1 MLNNEYELMLIMRP
15 DMDDSDTIAL
25 VEKVEGIITDNDGT
39 LLLRD
44 DWGKRKLA
52 YAIKNH
58 LKGHYI
64 LLLFASPASTIHE
77 VERRLRNEE
86 PVVRFMTVKVGDEI
100 DVVERMEAA
109 KIVQKQREEEAAARA
124 AAEAEAAAAEAAAQ
138 AAAAAYK
145 QTEAA
150 AAQAEP
156 APAPAPAPAPPTEA

>member
-15 DMDDSDTIAL
+15 DMDDGDTIAL
-25 VEKVEGIITDNDGT
+25 VEKVEGIITDNDGQ

-58 LKGHYI
+58 LKGHYV
-64 LLLFASPASTIHE
+64 LLLFASPASTITE

-86 PVVRFMTVKVGDEI
+86 PIVRFMTVKVGDDI
-100 DVVERMEAA
+100 DVTERIEAA
-109 KIVQKQREEEAAARA
+109 KIIQKQREEEAAARA

-138 AAAAAYK
+138 KAAAEYAEAK
-145 QTEAA
+145 AKAEAA
-150 AAQAEP
+150 KPAE
-156 APAPAPAPAPPTEA
+156 A